1 MRIWLSALAVTVV
14 NWLMKAGGPL
24 LMGER
29 KLPPAAVRVVALIA
43 PVLLAGLI
51 VTELGGKRLD
61 WTQLTGVAAAGL
73 LSVLKVPLL
82 AAVAAGIVLTA
93 VIRLLLGS
101 V

>member
-1 MRIWLSALAVTVV
+1 MKIWLAALAVTVV

-29 KLPPAAVRVVALIA
+29 RLPSAAVRVVGLVA

-51 VTELGGKRLD
+51 VTELGGEHVD
-61 WTQLTGVAAAGL
+61 WTQLAGVGVAGI
-73 LSVLKVPLL
+73 LSVLRVPLL
-82 AAVAAGIVLTA
+82 LAVAAGIAITA
-93 VIRLLLGS
+93 GIRIF

>member
-1 MRIWLSALAVTVV
+1 VRLWLAALAVAVV

-29 KLPPAAVRVVALIA
+29 RLPPAAIRVVGLIA

-61 WTQLTGVAAAGL
+61 WTQLAGVGVAGL
-73 LSVLKVPLL
+73 LSVVRVPLL
-82 AAVAAGIVLTA
+82 LAVAAGIALTA
-93 VIRLLLGS
+93 GVRMLIG
-101 V
+101 

>member
-1 MRIWLSALAVTVV
+1 MRLWLAALAVTVV

-29 KLPPAAVRVVALIA
+29 RLPPAAVRVVSLIA

-61 WTQLTGVAAAGL
+61 WTQLVGVGVAGL
-73 LSVLKVPLL
+73 LSVLRVPLL
-82 AAVAAGIVLTA
+82 LAVSAGIALTA
-93 VIRLLLGS
+93 GVRLLIG
-101 V
+101 

>member
-1 MRIWLSALAVTVV
+1 MRIWLAALAVTVV

-29 KLPPAAVRVVALIA
+29 RLPPAAVRVVGLIA

-51 VTELGGKRLD
+51 VTELGGMELD
-61 WTQLTGVAAAGL
+61 WTQLTGVGVAGI
-73 LSVLKVPLL
+73 LSVLRVPLL
-82 AAVAAGIVLTA
+82 LAVAAGIALTA
-93 VIRLLLGS
+93 GIRLF

>member
-1 MRIWLSALAVTVV
+1 MRLWLAALAVTVV

-29 KLPPAAVRVVALIA
+29 RLPPAAIRIVGLIA

-61 WTQLTGVAAAGL
+61 WTQLVGVGVAGI
-73 LSVLKVPLL
+73 LSVLRVRLL
-82 AAVAAGIVLTA
+82 LAVAAGIALTA
-93 VIRLLLGS
+93 GVRLLIA
-101 V
+101 

>member
-1 MRIWLSALAVTVV
+1 MKLWLAALAVAVV

-24 LMGER
+24 LIGER
-29 KLPPAAVRVVALIA
+29 KLPPAAVRVVGLIA

-61 WTQLTGVAAAGL
+61 WTQLVGVGASGI

-82 AAVAAGIVLTA
+82 PAVAAGIALTA
-93 VIRLLLGS
+93 GVRLLI
-101 V
+101 

>member
-1 MRIWLSALAVTVV
+1 MRLWLAAFAVTVV

-29 KLPPAAVRVVALIA
+29 KLPRAAVRVVGLIA

-61 WTQLTGVAAAGL
+61 WTQLTVVGVAGI
-73 LSVLKVPLL
+73 LSIVRVPLL
-82 AAVAAGIVLTA
+82 LAVAAGIALTA
-93 VIRLLLGS
+93 GIRLLIG
-101 V
+101 

>member
-1 MRIWLSALAVTVV
+1 MRLWLAALAVTVV

-29 KLPPAAVRVVALIA
+29 KLPPAAVRVVGLIA

-61 WTQLTGVAAAGL
+61 WTQLTGVGVAGI
-73 LSVLKVPLL
+73 LSVVRVPLL
-82 AAVAAGIVLTA
+82 LAVAAGIVLTA
-93 VIRLLLGS
+93 GIRLLIG
-101 V
+101 

>member
-1 MRIWLSALAVTVV
+1 MRIWLAALAVTVV

-29 KLPPAAVRVVALIA
+29 KLPPAAVRVVGLIA

-61 WTQLTGVAAAGL
+61 WTQLTGVGVAGI
-73 LSVLKVPLL
+73 LSLVRVPLL
-82 AAVAAGIVLTA
+82 LAVAAGIALTA
-93 VIRLLLGS
+93 GIRLLTT
-101 V
+101 

>member
-1 MRIWLSALAVTVV
+1 MKVWLAALAVTVV

-29 KLPPAAVRVVALIA
+29 KLPPAAVRVVGLIA

-61 WTQLTGVAAAGL
+61 WTQLTGVAVAGI
-73 LSVLKVPLL
+73 LSVLRVPLL
-82 AAVAAGIVLTA
+82 LAVAAGIALTA
-93 VIRLLLGS
+93 GIRLFG
-101 V
+101 

>member
-1 MRIWLSALAVTVV
+1 MRIWLAALAVTVV

-29 KLPPAAVRVVALIA
+29 RLPPAAVRVVGLIA

-51 VTELGGKRLD
+51 VTELGGKELD
-61 WTQLTGVAAAGL
+61 WTQLTGVGVAGI
-73 LSVLKVPLL
+73 LSVLRVPLL
-82 AAVAAGIVLTA
+82 LAVAAGIALTA
-93 VIRLLLGS
+93 GIRLF